1 VYCRDGGGNIVCLG
15 GISIGRGPLNVRCV
29 LPFPSDWRTFGPNV
43 GGVVEVDGHILRIG
57 RRIRLY
63 LDQAETWD
71 PPRAQGLSNVPPA
84 RLTALLDAAA
94 HQAPDAGL
102 GSVFRLPVVNVVTGI
117 APAASSG
124 GVMAAAMPAIAPLAR
139 WLDNSLVTRGP
150 RVLPPPM
157 DVSGLIG
164 LGPGLTPSGDDFLGG
179 LMIGLRTMN
188 RIDLADR
195 LARLVLP
202 EARQATSAISYV
214 HLACAA
220 RGVGSEVLHQT
231 LAALAAWDPID
242 VGPCLEGIGRMGAT
256 SGWDALAGALLPLRM
271 YFNARTPVPPVR
283 GCPPRLQRLRGEIRA
298 HP

>member
-1 VYCRDGGGNIVCLG
+1 
-15 GISIGRGPLNVRCV
+15 
-29 LPFPSDWRTFGPNV
+29 
-43 GGVVEVDGHILRIG
+43 
-57 RRIRLY
+57 
-63 LDQAETWD
+63 
-71 PPRAQGLSNVPPA
+71 
-84 RLTALLDAAA
+84 
-94 HQAPDAGL
+94 
-102 GSVFRLPVVNVVTGI
+102 
-117 APAASSG
+117 
-124 GVMAAAMPAIAPLAR
+124 
-139 WLDNSLVTRGP
+139 
-150 RVLPPPM
+150 M

-231 LAALAAWDPID
+231 LAALAAWDPLD